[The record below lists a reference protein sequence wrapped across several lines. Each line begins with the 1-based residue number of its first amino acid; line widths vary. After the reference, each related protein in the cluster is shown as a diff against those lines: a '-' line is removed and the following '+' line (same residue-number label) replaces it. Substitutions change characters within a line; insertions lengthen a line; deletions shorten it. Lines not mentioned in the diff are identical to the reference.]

1 MPHRADSFF
10 QALAGIR
17 DRLRDGVFR
26 PGERIAATEV
36 ADLLGLSAT
45 PVREALS
52 RLSGEGLLEDRRGQG
67 FFVSALTGLDIAD
80 LYRLSLA
87 HLTLAL
93 DIQRLGAK
101 GMAPLRE
108 RLPSVPADPVRD
120 VERLFADWVME
131 AGGQSLWTSYRAL
144 LIKLGPVRR
153 VEPMIFK
160 DLAAEAIA
168 LRGLADAPMTT
179 ARTRA
184 LEKFHARRIAQA
196 DQLAPL
202 LSREP
207 GRWGS
212 IVPI

>member
-1 MPHRADSFF
+1 MPHRADSFL

-17 DRLRDGVFR
+17 ERLRDGVFR

-52 RLSGEGLLEDRRGQG
+52 RISGEGLLEDRRGQG

-93 DIQRLGAK
+93 DVQRLSAK
-101 GMAPLRE
+101 GASPHGD
-108 RLPSVPADPVRD
+108 PPPGVATDPVRD
-120 VERLFADWVME
+120 VERLFADWMMG
-131 AGGQSLWTSYRAL
+131 AGGQSLWMSFRTVV
-144 LIKLGPVRR
+144 IKLGPVRR
-153 VEPMIFK
+153 VEPLLFE
-160 DLAAEAIA
+160 DLAAEASV
-168 LRGLADAPMTT
+168 LRGLSDLSAAPE
-179 ARTRA
+179 RRLA
-184 LEKFHARRIAQA
+184 LEVFHARRIELA

-202 LSREP
+202 VNHRRADEE
-207 GRWGS
+207 
-212 IVPI
+212 V

>member
-1 MPHRADSFF
+1 MPHRADSFL

-17 DRLRDGVFR
+17 ERLRDGVFR
-26 PGERIAATEV
+26 PGERIAATQV

-67 FFVSALTGLDIAD
+67 FFVSVLTGLDIAD

-93 DIQRLGAK
+93 DSQRLSAK

-108 RLPSVPADPVRD
+108 RLPSVPTDPVRD
-120 VERLFADWVME
+120 VERLFTDWIME
-131 AGGQSLWTSYRAL
+131 AGGQSLWMSYRSL

-153 VEPMIFK
+153 VESLVFE
-160 DLAAEAIA
+160 DLAAESAA
-168 LRGLADAPMTT
+168 LRGLVDLSTPVE
-179 ARTRA
+179 RLRA
-184 LEKFHARRIAQA
+184 LEAFHTRRIDLA

-202 LSREP
+202 LNRRRDGGE
-207 GRWGS
+207 
-212 IVPI
+212 V